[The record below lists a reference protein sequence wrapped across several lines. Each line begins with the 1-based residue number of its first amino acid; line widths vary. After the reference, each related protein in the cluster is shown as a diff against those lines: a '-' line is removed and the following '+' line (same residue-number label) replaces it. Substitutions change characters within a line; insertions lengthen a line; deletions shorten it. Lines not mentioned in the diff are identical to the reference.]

1 MKQSLK
7 KFTNLAS
14 YSGLAFFVL
23 AAYAQT
29 VTAQQTPATPVTPY
43 MERLKL
49 ADYESYSTGSNVQK
63 PKQFEPNVAPYS
75 TTAPEYLTEGK
86 ERIVPLANEGS
97 NKKGL
102 PITQG
107 DTMFQGS
114 ARNTAYWTRQDARAL
129 PVPQA
134 GRITDGA
141 IHQDYLAYDAL
152 QKRINGLSGNAPQ
165 AQYIRG
171 RAQCWLDVS
180 FQEYT
185 RNDRSSFVEES
196 FLNARDLTESYE
208 QGKLLD
214 PKSQALTATNPD
226 GTTLNRAAKVASP
239 LWLRAGR
246 FTDSQ
251 KNCRP
256 VQAACA
262 EVELA
267 HASNEWAQG
276 SEYHARP
283 YLTTAERY
291 INEVEQ
297 ANCYVA
303 PVIVAAVPVV
313 VPVVVAPPVIK
324 PIPVIPSQVH
334 FPFDLWTLSA
344 ASTAVLDK
352 IAAALKADPALKLRA
367 IGQTDVRA
375 NNDYNIMLSLNRVS
389 AVQKY
394 LQSAGVLPGQV
405 QVGFT
410 GRENP
415 AVPGKTEAAHQFNRR
430 VFFELA
436 MGSAQA
442 VLQPQTAD
450 VQPCVA
456 ASKAEATKSCPRVN
470 NGMKINGAEYKDEP
484 VKLVKKAK

>member
-1 MKQSLK
+1 MNNATQSSLK
-7 KFTNLAS
+7 LLAKTV
-14 YSGLAFFVL
+14 VL
-23 AAYAQT
+23 ALAVFAVQT
-29 VTAQQTPATPVTPY
+29 QAQQTPATPVTPY
-43 MERLKL
+43 IERIDPAQAEIIKN
-49 ADYESYSTGSNVQK
+49 GSNVQK
-63 PKQFEPNVAPYS
+63 PKQFEPNTAPYT
-75 TTAPEYLTEGK
+75 TTAPQYSTQGK
-86 ERIVPLANEGS
+86 ETIVPLANEAGS
-97 NKKGL
+97 KKGL
-102 PITQG
+102 PVTQG
-107 DTMFQGS
+107 DTAYQGS
-114 ARNTAYWTRQDARAL
+114 ARNAAYWTRQDARAL
-129 PVPQA
+129 PIPQA

-152 QKRINGLSGNAPQ
+152 QKRINGLKAEVPE
-165 AQYIRG
+165 AQYLRA

-208 QGKLLD
+208 QGKQLD
-214 PKSQALTATNPD
+214 PKSQALSATNAD
-226 GTTLNRAAKVASP
+226 NTTLNRAAKVATP
-239 LWLRAGR
+239 LWLRAAR
-246 FTDSQ
+246 FTPAQ

-291 INEVEQ
+291 IGEVES

-303 PVIVAAVPVV
+303 PVVVAAAPVIA
-313 VPVVVAPPVIK
+313 PVVVASPVVK
-324 PIPVIPSQVH
+324 SVPVMPSQVH
-334 FPFDLWTLSA
+334 FPFNLWTLSA

-352 IAAALKADPALKLRA
+352 IAVVLKADPALKLRA

-375 NNDYNIMLSLNRVS
+375 NNDYNLMLSLNRVS

-410 GRENP
+410 GRDKP
-415 AVPGKTEAAHQFNRR
+415 AVAGNTETAHQFNRR
-430 VFFELA
+430 VVFELA
-436 MGSAQA
+436 TGSAQA

-456 ASKAEATKSCPRVN
+456 ANKIDKTASCPRVN
-470 NGMKINGAEYKDEP
+470 NGMKIDGAE
-484 VKLVKKAK
+484 VK